1 MGLMKNSIATKL
13 VGYFVWIVLIPVIVV
28 SLITQNSYRNS
39 VRQLAMESIQ
49 SSLDMIDENIS
60 QQFSH
65 YEDLGYFISRDQQLQ
80 ELPGVVASMTP
91 TEQHQHWAQMR
102 QLLNFYRTTVDSV
115 ERIDIAYDT
124 GMRLSTDRD
133 TGRTAAAN
141 QEEWYRKCMAEPDR
155 THVITHI
162 PGERLYEDQEP
173 LRSEMIS
180 VCRSMQDDSGQT
192 VGVIHLMMYSQV
204 LAEPMSNIL
213 NNSGSYVYVTGEN
226 GAVVYSP
233 VVQTIPDYSDA
244 SRYCSASHYN
254 EQNRWNI
261 VGVMNME
268 AYTQQM
274 ETMSRIMT
282 ILLVAAVVLMG
293 TASWAVGRS
302 IVRPI
307 AKLRSLM
314 RKAEKGDL
322 SVAFQVP
329 APVEIQELGD
339 SFNHMLRQL
348 NLSLQQVRDEQKA
361 KRKAEI
367 EALQANIK
375 PHFLY
380 NTLDTIHWMAKSYH
394 AMDIIETVDALSTL
408 FRIALSK
415 GSETIS
421 VEQEILHVKS
431 YLQIQK
437 VRYEDMIQYDIHVTE
452 ECCAMK
458 VQKLI
463 LQPLVENAIYH
474 GIKESGLPGIIQIAV
489 WRHGDSVVLMVADT
503 GKGMSPQRLQEV
515 RDSLQ
520 NFRPRKTGA
529 YGIVNVHQRIALSY
543 GPEYGITMESE
554 AGIGTVAVIRHPIL
568 SEEEGHV

>member
-13 VGYFVWIVLIPVIVV
+13 VAYFIWIVLIPVIVV

-39 VRQLAMESIQ
+39 VRHLAMQSIQ

-65 YEDLGYFISRDQQLQ
+65 YENLGYFISRDRQLQ
-80 ELPGVVASMTP
+80 DLPITLSPMTP
-91 TEQHQHWAQMR
+91 EEQDQYWAKMV
-102 QLLNFYRTTVDSV
+102 QLLNFYRTTVHSI

-124 GMRLSTDRD
+124 GVRLSTDNDVGRMVEARD
-133 TGRTAAAN
+133 EA
-141 QEEWYRKCMAEPDR
+141 WYQTCVQEPDR
-155 THVITHI
+155 NHVMTHI
-162 PGERLYEDQEP
+162 PGDRLYTDQEP

-180 VCRSMQDDSGQT
+180 VCQAMQDDHGQV

-226 GAVVYSP
+226 GEVVYSP
-233 VVQTIPDYSDA
+233 VVQTIPDYSDT

-254 EQNRWNI
+254 EQNHWNI

-274 ETMSRIMT
+274 ETMSHIMT
-282 ILLVAAVVLMG
+282 ILLVAVVVLMG

-322 SVAFQVP
+322 SVSFQAP
-329 APVEIQELGD
+329 APVEIRELGD

-394 AMDIIETVDALSTL
+394 AMDIVETVDALSTL

-415 GSETIS
+415 GSDTIP

-452 ECCAMK
+452 ECRTMK

-474 GIKESGLPGIIQIAV
+474 GIKESGLPGTIQIAV

-503 GKGMSPQRLQEV
+503 GKGMTPQRLQEV

-520 NFRPRKTGA
+520 NFRPQKTGA

-543 GPEYGITMESE
+543 GSDYGITMESE

-568 SEEEGHV
+568 SEEAGHV